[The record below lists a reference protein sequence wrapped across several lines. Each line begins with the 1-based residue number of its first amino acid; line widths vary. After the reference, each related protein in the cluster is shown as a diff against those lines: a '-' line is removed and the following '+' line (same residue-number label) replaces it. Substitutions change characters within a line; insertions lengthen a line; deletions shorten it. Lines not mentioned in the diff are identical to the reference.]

1 MKYDKDDVDF
11 SKMGQL
17 QEVLGL
23 TALEVSE
30 VHTGLGSMAFEQQVQ
45 QVRRS
50 HRQRS
55 ALQFVPCLS
64 SAHRRRAPVVASL

>member
-1 MKYDKDDVDF
+1 MAHVAAVKYDKDDVDF

-23 TALEVSE
+23 TALEVND

-45 QVRRS
+45 QVRPR
-50 HRQRS
+50 HQW
-55 ALQFVPCLS
+55 VPC
-64 SAHRRRAPVVASL
+64 SLHPS